1 MSDWEPIVDGLAD
14 KFYFQNTFFHTSPK
28 LDLLQLE
35 PEYLTSYDFVIASEV
50 FEHISPPVQPAFDG
64 LARLL
69 RPNGFVVFTVPWRP
83 SGSTQE
89 HFPNL
94 FDWRIVDLRSGHI
107 VVNRDKNGALEIFEN
122 PIFHG
127 GPGQTLEMR
136 VFTRP
141 DLITHLN
148 NAGLG
153 SLQFA
158 AIEENPR
165 FGIIWEGDWSIGL
178 IARSNP
184 KQEVSSPEIKLPNHL
199 IDDSWQKGTQEH
211 TKAKKSRWFRLK
223 FLARPHLMARSK
235 TDPGCASVR

>member
-1 MSDWEPIVDGLAD
+1 MFPVARHIRGLGMSDWEPLVDGLAD
-14 KFYFQNTFFHTSPK
+14 KLYFQNTFFHTTPK
-28 LDLLQLE
+28 LDLLQLA
-35 PEYLTSYDFVIASEV
+35 PEYLGSYDFVIASEV

-64 LARLL
+64 LPRLL
-69 RPNGFVVFTVPWRP
+69 RPNGFIVFTVPWRP

-94 FDWRIVDLRSGHI
+94 FDWRIVELRSGHI
-107 VVNRDKNGALEIFEN
+107 VVNRDKKGALEVFEN

-141 DLITHLN
+141 DLITHLQ
-148 NAGLG
+148 NAGLS

-158 AIEENPR
+158 PIEENPR

-178 IARSNP
+178 VARKNP
-184 KQEVSSPEIKLPNHL
+184 KEEVSSPEIKLSNHL
-199 IDDSWQKGTQEH
+199 IGDSLEKEIQEQ
-211 TKAKKSRWFRLK
+211 TKPTRNRWLRIK
-223 FLARPHLMARSK
+223 P
-235 TDPGCASVR
+235 